1 MQSTEIN
8 GTTSEANLPEAMA
21 QGLTFVGRRT
31 SSYRPLV
38 FNGACGPVSKPLAL
52 VAGCG

>member
-8 GTTSEANLPEAMA
+8 GTTSEANLPEALA

-38 FNGACGPVSKPLAL
+38 FNGACGPVNKPLAL